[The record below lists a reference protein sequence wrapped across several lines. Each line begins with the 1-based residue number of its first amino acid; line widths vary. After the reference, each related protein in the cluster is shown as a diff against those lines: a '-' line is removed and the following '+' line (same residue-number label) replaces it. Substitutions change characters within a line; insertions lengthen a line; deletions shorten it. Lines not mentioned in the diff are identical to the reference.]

1 MRGSQLTSPPRT
13 EHISQRFMHP
23 EKRYHSVND
32 RLATHTN
39 CRGCTGV
46 THSTIMLANVAS
58 QEFRQRDIRV
68 RDKYDQSLERATQ
81 LGLNLKV
88 RYEAERDIAKA
99 EKAAEE
105 WEKRAWL
112 QTVLEARSEK
122 QSQRF
127 HESRN
132 AHAHV
137 RSRSV
142 DSVSQLRERNISDR
156 RKAVRIAQTWKHV
169 PISPSTGP
177 APYTFSPVKTCDP
190 PRRSSMLTARE
201 GGVGAVTVTS
211 PHVIALLEQT

>member
-1 MRGSQLTSPPRT
+1 
-13 EHISQRFMHP
+13 MHP
-23 EKRYHSVND
+23 EKRFHNTDD
-32 RLATHTN
+32 RLVTHSN

-58 QEFRQRDIRV
+58 HEFRRRDVRV
-68 RDKYDQSLERATQ
+68 RDKYDQSLERAAQ
-81 LGLNLKV
+81 LGLNLKI
-88 RYEAERDIAKA
+88 RYEAEHDIAKA
-99 EKAAEE
+99 EKTAEE
-105 WEKRAWL
+105 WQKRAWL
-112 QTVLEARSEK
+112 QTVLEARSDK
-122 QSQRF
+122 QSLRF

-142 DSVSQLRERNISDR
+142 DSVSQLRERKISDR
-156 RKAVRIAQTWKHV
+156 RKADRIARTWKHV

-177 APYTFSPVKTCDP
+177 APYIISPVKTCDP

-211 PHVIALLEQT
+211 PHVITLLKQE